1 MKDQATIAFALYT
14 ITKMEHMDIGDRAK
28 AVAVFAK
35 DLLPLFTERTNSDA
49 YKTALR
55 DLISRAR
62 NVNELIED
70 RKN

>member
-1 MKDQATIAFALYT
+1 MKDKQDIANCFYT
-14 ITKMEHMDIGDRAK
+14 IGKMEYHEVCTEAQ
-28 AVAVFAK
+28 AVAKFAK

-55 DLISRAR
+55 NLKSRAR

-70 RKN
+70 KN